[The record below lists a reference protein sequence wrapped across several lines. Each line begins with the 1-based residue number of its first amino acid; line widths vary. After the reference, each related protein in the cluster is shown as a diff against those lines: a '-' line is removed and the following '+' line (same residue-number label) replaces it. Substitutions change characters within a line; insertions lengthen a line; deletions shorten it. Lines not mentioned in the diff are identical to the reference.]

1 MAINYSKFDAVMA
14 KVNARKAELNKTA
27 KDGWDRLA
35 NSSKARKEFQAELD
49 EAKQGMYDQT
59 PGGTYKSFLQYRDPL
74 RGDRKYSPAAYLQM
88 KKQGNTDEEIRRAG
102 YQGETP
108 SAYTGAGSGP
118 AKGGVK
124 SRYVQPKDRTVEEWA
139 EQDPAEFENRY
150 GWVGDYNEAM
160 DNITSAENRLS
171 EAEERYESRFNTN
184 VENGGG
190 IPASGRA
197 GSVADAVKSE
207 LESYFGKKEEEEEEE
222 EEEFLGGSSF
232 LTDGGSSGG
241 YLPNESEKNNQV
253 VDIKSGSS
261 SAGSGR
267 VSNISSL
274 TGRKKSRAAGT
285 GGNQASYYASR
296 FK

>member
-1 MAINYSKFDAVMA
+1 MSINYSKFDAVMA
-14 KVNARKAELNKTA
+14 KVNARTAELNKTA

-49 EAKQGMYDQT
+49 EAKQGMYDQS
-59 PGGTYKSFLQYRDPL
+59 PGGTYESFLQYRNPL

-88 KKQGNTDEEIRRAG
+88 KNQGNTDEEIKRAG
-102 YQGETP
+102 YQGDTP

-139 EQDPAEFENRY
+139 EQDPVEFENRY
-150 GWVGDYNEAM
+150 GWIRDYNTAM
-160 DNITSAENRLS
+160 DEISTAEEKLS
-171 EAEERYESRFNTN
+171 EAEKRYEDRFNTD

-190 IPASGRA
+190 IPTNGGA
-197 GSVADAVKSE
+197 GSVADAVRSE
-207 LESYFGKKEEEEEEE
+207 LKSYFGEKEEDKEEEEEEL
-222 EEEFLGGSSF
+222 LGGSSF

-241 YLPNESEKNNQV
+241 YLPDESEKNNQV

-261 SAGSGR
+261 RAGSGR

-274 TGRKKSRAAGT
+274 TGRKKSKAAGT
-285 GGNQASYYASR
+285 GSNQTSYYASR